1 MKTRKL
7 LHVTCIALV
16 TTIYLPVGK
25 LSVKAQDGNRLT
37 PAIQMVIEGDANETR
52 QRTSQSG
59 IMDPIGVFRD
69 EQVGVNLLL
78 PGSMINYP
86 VGIAPLDGGEIIA
99 SENLTVDNDRTAHFS
114 FKGGETPGLYRVL
127 VTIASQQ
134 YQLQFYVSSSSS
146 LDIHCTPP

>member
-1 MKTRKL
+1 MNTRKL
-7 LHVTCIALV
+7 HTTCIALLA
-16 TTIYLPVGK
+16 TIYLPVGK
-25 LSVKAQDGNRLT
+25 QSVQAQDGNRLS
-37 PAIQMVIEGDANETR
+37 PPIQMVIDGDANETR

-59 IMDPIGVFRD
+59 IMDPIGVLRD

-86 VGIAPLDGGEIIA
+86 VGIAPLDGGEILT
-99 SENLTVDNDRTAHFS
+99 SPNLTVDNDRSAHFS
-114 FKGGETPGLYRVL
+114 FKGGDTPGLYRVV